1 MGSRVRKTASV
12 ARAGNSS
19 LVLATNFEQ
28 KLYRPVSLPIRVPR
42 LVNQLVYFMKK
53 SSSLTIIGF
62 LALTLG
68 LASQAQAQMK
78 VGTIDMQKIFTAYY
92 KTHDAEDKLK
102 EAQKAYKDELDQ
114 RMDEYKK
121 NLDVINKLNEEMN
134 KPELSGASKDQKA
147 QERDSKISETKGL
160 EKEISD
166 FRQTREKQIQDQLK
180 RMRDGIVEEIM
191 KVVNDQVKAANYD
204 LVFDRS
210 GFSANNIVPVLLY
223 SRDSYDFSDSVIS
236 KLNSSRPAA
245 PSPTPSVSQKPASS
259 TNTPATTVRPAGDL
273 GKKP

>member
-1 MGSRVRKTASV
+1 
-12 ARAGNSS
+12 
-19 LVLATNFEQ
+19 
-28 KLYRPVSLPIRVPR
+28 
-42 LVNQLVYFMKK
+42 MKK
-53 SSSLTIIGF
+53 SPSLTIIGL
-62 LALTLG
+62 LALS
-68 LASQAQAQMK
+68 LAFASRAQAEMK
-78 VGTIDMQKIFTAYY
+78 VGTVDMQKVFTAYY

-134 KPELSGASKDQKA
+134 KPDLSGASKDQKA

-180 RMRDGIVEEIM
+180 RMRDGIVDEIM
-191 KVVNDQVKAANYD
+191 KVVNDQVKNANYD
-204 LVFDRS
+204 MVFDRS

-223 SRDSYDFSDSVIS
+223 SRDNYDFSDSVIS
-236 KLNSSRPAA
+236 KLNSNRPAA
-245 PSPTPSVSQKPASS
+245 TSTPPLAQRPASS
-259 TNTPATTVRPAGDL
+259 TNTPATMVKPAGDL
-273 GKKP
+273 NKKPR

>member
-1 MGSRVRKTASV
+1 SK
-12 ARAGNSS
+12 
-19 LVLATNFEQ
+19 
-28 KLYRPVSLPIRVPR
+28 
-42 LVNQLVYFMKK
+42 
-53 SSSLTIIGF
+53 
-62 LALTLG
+62 
-68 LASQAQAQMK
+68 AQAQMK
-78 VGTIDMQKIFTAYY
+78 VGTVDMQKIFTAYY
-92 KTHDAEDKLK
+92 KTHDAEEKLK

-191 KVVNDQVKAANYD
+191 KVVNDQVKTQNYD
-204 LVFDRS
+204 VVFHRS

-223 SRDSYDFSDSVIS
+223 AKDNYDFSESVIG
-236 KLNSSRPAA
+236 KLNASRPAA
-245 PSPTPSVSQKPASS
+245 SPAASQKAGPSP
-259 TNTPATTVRPAGDL
+259 TNTPATTVKPAGDL
-273 GKKP
+273 KKPR

>member
-1 MGSRVRKTASV
+1 
-12 ARAGNSS
+12 
-19 LVLATNFEQ
+19 
-28 KLYRPVSLPIRVPR
+28 
-42 LVNQLVYFMKK
+42 MKK
-53 SSSLTIIGF
+53 SSSLTIIGL
-62 LALTLG
+62 LALSLG
-68 LASQAQAQMK
+68 FASQAQAQMK

-114 RMDEYKK
+114 RMDAYKK
-121 NLDVINKLNEEMN
+121 NLDVINKLNEEIN
-134 KPELSGASKDQKA
+134 KPERSGAGATKDEKA

-191 KVVNDQVKAANYD
+191 KVVNEQVRAQNYD
-204 LVFDRS
+204 MVLDRS

-223 SRDSYDFSDSVIS
+223 SRDNYDFSDSVIT

-245 PSPTPSVSQKPASS
+245 TPTAGVSQKPATS
-259 TNTPATTVRPAGDL
+259 TNTPATTVRPAGEL
-273 GKKP
+273 GKKPH

>member
-1 MGSRVRKTASV
+1 
-12 ARAGNSS
+12 
-19 LVLATNFEQ
+19 
-28 KLYRPVSLPIRVPR
+28 
-42 LVNQLVYFMKK
+42 MKK
-53 SSSLTIIGF
+53 SSSLTIIGL
-62 LALTLG
+62 LALSVG
-68 LASQAQAQMK
+68 FASQAQAQMK
-78 VGTIDMQKIFTAYY
+78 IGTVDMQKVFTAYY

-180 RMRDGIVEEIM
+180 RMRDGIVDEIM
-191 KVVNDQVKAANYD
+191 KVVNDQVRAANYD
-204 LVFDRS
+204 IVFDRS

-223 SRDSYDFSDSVIS
+223 SRDNYDFSESVIT
-236 KLNSSRPAA
+236 KLNSSRPA
-245 PSPTPSVSQKPASS
+245 STTTPGLSQRPASS
-259 TNTPATTVRPAGDL
+259 TKTPETTVRPAGDL
-273 GKKP
+273 GKKPPR

>member
-1 MGSRVRKTASV
+1 M
-12 ARAGNSS
+12 
-19 LVLATNFEQ
+19 
-28 KLYRPVSLPIRVPR
+28 
-42 LVNQLVYFMKK
+42 
-53 SSSLTIIGF
+53 
-62 LALTLG
+62 
-68 LASQAQAQMK
+68 
-78 VGTIDMQKIFTAYY
+78 
-92 KTHDAEDKLK
+92 DA
-102 EAQKAYKDELDQ
+102 
-114 RMDEYKK
+114 YKK

-191 KVVNDQVKAANYD
+191 KVVNDQVRAQNYD
-204 LVFDRS
+204 MVFDRS

-223 SRDSYDFSDSVIS
+223 SRDNYDFSDSVIT

-245 PSPTPSVSQKPASS
+245 SATPLSQKPAAS
-259 TNTPATTVRPAGDL
+259 TNTPATTVKPGGDL
-273 GKKP
+273 SKKPR

>member
-1 MGSRVRKTASV
+1 
-12 ARAGNSS
+12 
-19 LVLATNFEQ
+19 
-28 KLYRPVSLPIRVPR
+28 
-42 LVNQLVYFMKK
+42 MKK
-53 SSSLTIIGF
+53 SSSLTIIGL
-62 LALTLG
+62 LALSLG
-68 LASQAQAQMK
+68 FASQAQAQMK
-78 VGTIDMQKIFTAYY
+78 VGTVDMQKVFTAYY
-92 KTHDAEDKLK
+92 KTHDAEEKLK

-121 NLDVINKLNEEMN
+121 NLDVINKLNEEIN

-191 KVVNDQVKAANYD
+191 KVVNDQVRTANYD
-204 LVFDRS
+204 MVFDRS

-223 SRDSYDFSDSVIS
+223 SKNKYASSDSVIS
-236 KLNSSRPAA
+236 KLNSNRPAA
-245 PSPTPSVSQKPASS
+245 APTPASQRPAAS
-259 TNTPATTVRPAGDL
+259 TNTPATTVKPAGDL